1 MFWDN
6 IASVYDAFETLY
18 NKKVYT
24 RTGQIV
30 AQYICDSDTVLE
42 CACGTGAISVHI
54 APKCKKLIATDMSKK
69 MLKEAEKKCKGY
81 DNVSFKT
88 ADIMHLKCK
97 DSSFDTVVAGNVIHL
112 LDDPYGALD
121 EFVRVCKP
129 GGLIIIPTYI
139 NVSKKSSKAM
149 QDMLK
154 GIGLEF
160 KSEFDLFSYKAF
172 FEGAGFEEMTFELA
186 DGRMPCAITIIK
198 NNKDTERN

>member
-6 IASVYDAFETLY
+6 IASVYDVFETLY
-18 NKKVYT
+18 NKEVYLK
-24 RTGQIV
+24 TGQIV
-30 AQYICDSDTVLE
+30 ADYINDTDTVLE

-54 APKCKKLIATDMSKK
+54 APKCKKLIATDMSKR
-69 MLKEAEKKCKGY
+69 MLIEAEKKCKGY
-81 DNVSFKT
+81 DNVVFKT
-88 ADIMHLKCK
+88 ADIMHIKCR

-112 LDDPYGALD
+112 LDDPYAALD

-149 QDMLK
+149 QEVLK

-160 KSEFDLFSYKAF
+160 KREFDLFSYKAF
-172 FEGAGFEEMTFELA
+172 FEGAGFDEVSFELA
-186 DGRMPCAITIIK
+186 DGRMPCAIAIIT
-198 NNKDTERN
+198 NNKDIERK

>member
-18 NKKVYT
+18 NKEVYLK
-24 RTGQIV
+24 TGQIV
-30 AQYICDSDTVLE
+30 ADYICDTDTVLE
-42 CACGTGAISVHI
+42 CACGTGAISVHL
-54 APKCKKLIATDMSKK
+54 APKCKKLIATDMSKR
-69 MLKEAEKKCKGY
+69 MLIEAEKKCKGY
-81 DNVSFKT
+81 DNVVFKT
-88 ADIMHLKCK
+88 ADIMHIKCR
-97 DSSFDTVVAGNVIHL
+97 DSSFDAVVAGNVIHL
-112 LDDPYGALD
+112 LDDPYAALD

-149 QDMLK
+149 QEVLK

-172 FEGAGFEEMTFELA
+172 FEGAGFDEVSFELA
-186 DGRMPCAITIIK
+186 DGRMPCAIAIIT
-198 NNKDTERN
+198 NNKDIERK